1 MTIPGPTHGE
11 QSRQAILQAA
21 QDLFS
26 GTSICQVARAADS
39 ALGATTDFRQDAM
52 KYFVD
57 NHLHGML
64 AATG

>member
-11 QSRQAILQAA
+11 QTRQAILQAA

-26 GTSICQVARAADS
+26 GTSMCQVARSADR
-39 ALGATTDFRQDAM
+39 ALGAVTGFRQDAM
-52 KYFVD
+52 QYFVD